1 MILCS
6 MSDLAKI
13 EKKRCPSG
21 IQSSVGQR
29 KSVQPESNA
38 FSLKTSQSRPKI
50 SQNQPFFKTPD
61 RTVF

>member
-1 MILCS
+1 

-38 FSLKTSQSRPKI
+38 FSLKTSQNRPKI